1 MPESVSIFA
10 IDHIVLT
17 VRDIDTTCAWY
28 ERVLGMRRVEFD
40 GGYMALQF
48 GLQKINVHP
57 AEAPFAPHATIAQPG
72 TADICFVATRTIEE
86 IVAALNREDV
96 AIESGPV
103 EQTGASGVMDSV
115 YVRDPDGNLVEI
127 ASYR

>member
-1 MPESVSIFA
+1 MPESLGIFA

-17 VRDIDTTCAWY
+17 VRDVDTTCAWY
-28 ERVLGMRRVEFD
+28 GRVLGMRRVEFD
-40 GGYMALQF
+40 GGYVALHF
-48 GLQKINVHP
+48 GVQKINLHP
-57 AEAPFAPHATIAQPG
+57 DNAPYVPHATIAQPG
-72 TADICFVATRTIEE
+72 TADVCFVATGTIEE

-96 AIESGPV
+96 AIEVGPV